1 MNGPT
6 VVKVG
11 GSLFDLTHLGP
22 RLRDWLAG
30 LSRPH
35 VLLVPGGGPAAGVIR
50 DLDRR
55 HGLGEEKAHW
65 LALRAMSLNAHVLA
79 GLLPDSRVVES
90 VQEPLPGL
98 VILDA
103 YAFCRADERDH
114 PAQALPHAWAVTSD
128 SVAARV
134 AVAARARELIL
145 LKSVTIPPDFR
156 WDEAARSGYVDTAF
170 AGVVRAA
177 ALEVR
182 SFNFRS
188 PVD

>member
-11 GSLFDLTHLGP
+11 GSLFDLPDLGP
-22 RLRDWLAG
+22 RLQDWLAG

-35 VLLVPGGGPAAGVIR
+35 VLLVPGGGPAADVIR

-65 LALRAMSLNAHVLA
+65 LALRAMALNAHVLA
-79 GLLPDSRVVES
+79 GLLPGSSVVES
-90 VQEPLPGL
+90 VREPLAGPT
-98 VILDA
+98 ILDA

-114 PAQALPHAWAVTSD
+114 SSRALPHAWAVTGD
-128 SVAARV
+128 SVAAR
-134 AVAARARELIL
+134 AAAAAEARELIL

-156 WDEAARSGYVDTAF
+156 WDEAARRGYVDAAF

-182 SFNFRS
+182 SINFRA